1 MGSSSVGMPWYVGYA
16 PNVHPAHP
24 AHPALIQIVPS
35 GVCLFLITQ
44 SIASNLHEV
53 QDLTEIRNVE
63 KEDRMISDGAEDGVV

>member
-16 PNVHPAHP
+16 PNV
-24 AHPALIQIVPS
+24 HPALIQIVPS